1 MKPAFLI
8 LHGASA
14 ACLLAAV
21 AAFSQTV
28 PVADNLWRLVAQ
40 EDTDGDRKIT
50 VHDHTTPFVIHDQNG
65 AAARTLTNFYQMS
78 VLLQELK
85 RADDQHEKETTMD
98 NLQLDESAVDRTH
111 RFIKD
116 YFWNALTR
124 RV

>member
-1 MKPAFLI
+1 MT
-8 LHGASA
+8 S
-14 ACLLAAV
+14 
-21 AAFSQTV
+21 
-28 PVADNLWRLVAQ
+28 
-40 EDTDGDRKIT
+40 
-50 VHDHTTPFVIHDQNG
+50 TTPFVIRDQSG

-85 RADDQHEKETTMD
+85 RADDQHQQETTMD

-124 RV
+124 RIDARAPRPGCPRLQGGGEI